1 MAKSTI
7 ILASALC
14 FLSLLASV
22 YSDDRFFVEGRVYC
36 DTCRA
41 QFITKLT
48 EYIEGA
54 TVKLECRDREG
65 GNLTYSTEAAT
76 NKTGTYSIPVDG
88 DHENEICDVA
98 LVKSSRDDCSEISH
112 DLFLKKTARI
122 SLTKNN
128 GIATPVRLANP
139 LGFLKKVPLPECKK
153 VLLEL
158 GITASDLE

>member
-1 MAKSTI
+1 M
-7 ILASALC
+7 
-14 FLSLLASV
+14 
-22 YSDDRFFVEGRVYC
+22 G
-36 DTCRA
+36 
-41 QFITKLT
+41 
-48 EYIEGA
+48 
-54 TVKLECRDREG
+54 VKLECRDREG

-139 LGFLKKVPLPECKK
+139 LGFLKKVPLPEQEGPLGARDHRFRPRMKK
-153 VLLEL
+153 INYL
-158 GITASDLE
+158 